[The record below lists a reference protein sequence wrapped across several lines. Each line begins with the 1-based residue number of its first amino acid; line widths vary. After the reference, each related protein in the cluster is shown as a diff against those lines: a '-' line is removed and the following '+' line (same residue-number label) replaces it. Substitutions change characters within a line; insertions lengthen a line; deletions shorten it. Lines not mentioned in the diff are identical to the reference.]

1 MACHPLCPA
10 SGCLRTPL
18 ISPPKTGRPPRKP
31 RSKTSTIG
39 QPKSPWRIRKEEE
52 SLVDRSEDAVIRQI
66 EAAIRAGKVDG
77 VIAQL
82 TGVLALSSFSAFCQS
97 AWHVIE
103 PSTKLDWGRHHELL
117 CTVLQGLVEDWLKTK
132 TDFNYVPNILN
143 TVINCPPGSLKSKL
157 VSVFLHAWIWLRCP
171 GARFIYLCV
180 NESAAMRDA
189 RATRDLVRSN
199 WYQDTF
205 KPTWSIKGDQDAVS
219 DFGNSE
225 SGGRLSQA
233 SGSEIV
239 GLRGDFL
246 IIDDANN
253 PMDSSNKSERAR
265 VNALWDDNQSTRV
278 NDPVKSMRIGIQQR
292 THADDWTGHIIAK
305 QGLWSPRNRMGWF
318 HVILPAEFERS
329 RPAFRIPGPL
339 KELVAH
345 LPRAEFKDWRTKDG
359 EVLHPKRMTPETI
372 ADDKRKWA
380 GTGNYAGQMQQ
391 RPSSEGG
398 GKIKKEWFGWFRLA
412 RGVRDDYDQDH
423 SELSS
428 WERPVG
434 CKGSTVTIS
443 GALLRPECWDFDS
456 VILSVDPALK
466 KTETGSLWGM
476 LAIGIKGAQHFVL
489 DDRSHRGEPN
499 EAIST
504 LKDMIRY
511 WRPDKVLVEE
521 KAGGSGMLD
530 TLRIEMADATL
541 PMSVLEPVNP
551 GTQDKDIRVNSSVPH
566 FANGMV
572 FLLEGAPWVEELVAE
587 VSGFNTYTTDDRV
600 DCLTQCIMYD
610 RHMTSELPSGGAWAS
625 AGL

>member
-1 MACHPLCPA
+1 
-10 SGCLRTPL
+10 
-18 ISPPKTGRPPRKP
+18 
-31 RSKTSTIG
+31 
-39 QPKSPWRIRKEEE
+39 
-52 SLVDRSEDAVIRQI
+52 
-66 EAAIRAGKVDG
+66 
-77 VIAQL
+77 
-82 TGVLALSSFSAFCQS
+82 
-97 AWHVIE
+97 
-103 PSTKLDWGRHHELL
+103 
-117 CTVLQGLVEDWLKTK
+117 
-132 TDFNYVPNILN
+132 
-143 TVINCPPGSLKSKL
+143 
-157 VSVFLHAWIWLRCP
+157 
-171 GARFIYLCV
+171 
-180 NESAAMRDA
+180 MRDA

-305 QGLWSPRNRMGWF
+305 QGLWSPKNRMGWF

-412 RGVRDDYDQDH
+412 GGVRADVDEQDLGRPRPHGCHQGEAIVIH
-423 SELSS
+423 S
-428 WERPVG
+428 
-434 CKGSTVTIS
+434 
-443 GALLRPECWDFDS
+443 ALLRPECWDFDS
-456 VILSVDPALK
+456 VVLSVDPALK
-466 KTETGSLWGM
+466 KTEAGSLWGM
-476 LAIGIKGAQHFVL
+476 LAIGIKGARHYVL
-489 DDRSHRGEPN
+489 DDRSHRGEPD
-499 EAIST
+499 EAMDT
-504 LKDMIRY
+504 LKDMVRY
-511 WRPDKVLVEE
+511 WRPDKILVED
-521 KAGGSGMLD
+521 KAGGANMLR
-530 TLRIEMADATL
+530 TLEIEMGDASL
-541 PMSVLEPVNP
+541 PMSVIEPVNP
-551 GTQDKDIRVNSSVPH
+551 GTQDKEMRVNAAVPH
-566 FANGMV
+566 FKNGMV
-572 FLLEGAPWVEELVAE
+572 YLLDGASWVEDFVAE
-587 VSGFNTYTTDDRV
+587 VSGFPTYSTDDKTDSV
-600 DCLTQCIMYD
+600 VQCVLHE
-610 RHMTSELPSGGAWAS
+610 RESSAVLPSGGAWAS